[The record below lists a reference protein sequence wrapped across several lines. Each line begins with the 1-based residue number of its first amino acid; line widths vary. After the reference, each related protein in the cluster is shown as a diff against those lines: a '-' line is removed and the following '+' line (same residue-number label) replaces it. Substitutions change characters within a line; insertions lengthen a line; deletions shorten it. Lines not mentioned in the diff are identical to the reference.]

1 MCVDGVSFPC
11 PKLRFFKLITI
22 PGQGLLRKV
31 CQVGL
36 QTNTLGQTVAF
47 DDEAFYIIWWFAIG
61 MRDVSSCS
69 NGKHRT
75 FLGCFDFYRF
85 IVCVGWG
92 TGNACGTHIT
102 SGGVVGVFHACVS
115 VGFYEKKQ

>member
-1 MCVDGVSFPC
+1 MGCLFSC

-31 CQVGL
+31 CQAGL

-75 FLGCFDFYRF
+75 FWGRFVFYRL
-85 IVCVGWG
+85 IVYVWVGER
-92 TGNACGTHIT
+92 AMP
-102 SGGVVGVFHACVS
+102 VGRILPAEV
-115 VGFYEKKQ
+115 